1 MPDAPFKTG
10 LVIGKFY
17 PPHRGHSY
25 LIDVARSHAAHVT
38 VIVCDAAGQTI
49 PGRLRARWLREAHPD
64 VEVRRIDDIYPPDD
78 SRIWAEQTLCWLGY
92 APDAVF
98 TSEDYGDVYAALM
111 ASTHVKVDRARLI
124 VPCSGTSIRAD
135 PLAWWEYIAPPVRAY
150 YCRRVCVVGAES
162 SGTTTLAAALA
173 AHYDTVWVPEY
184 GREYAEAK
192 MRRPD
197 TAQWRSEEFV
207 HIAREQC
214 RREDEAARQANRLLI
229 CDTDAFATAL
239 WHERY
244 LGDPSPAVDA
254 VAATHRP
261 DLYILTDVDIPFVQ
275 DGTRDGEHVRTWMH
289 HRFIEEL
296 TARERP
302 YIVVSGSHAA
312 RLRAATAANDR
323 VLTRPGGYAA
333 TEGRGDARSS
343 ATNTRPINAP

>member
-1 MPDAPFKTG
+1 VPDVPFKTG

-25 LIDVARSHAAHVT
+25 LIDVAQSHAAHVM
-38 VIVCDAAGQTI
+38 VIVCDAAGQAI
-49 PGRLRARWLREAHPD
+49 PGRLRARWLRESHPD

-78 SRIWAEQTLCWLGY
+78 SRVWAEQTLRWLGY

-111 ASTHVKVDRARLI
+111 GSTHVKVDQARLA

-173 AHYDTVWVPEY
+173 AYYDTVWVPEY

-192 MRRPD
+192 MRRPAA
-197 TAQWRSEEFV
+197 AQWRTEEFV

-214 RREDEAARQANRLLI
+214 WREDEAARLANRIVI
-229 CDTDAFATAL
+229 CDTDAFATAI

-244 LGDPSPAVDA
+244 LGAPAPA
-254 VAATHRP
+254 AAAIAATHRP
-261 DLYILTDVDIPFVQ
+261 DLYVLTDVDIPFVQ
-275 DGTRDGEHVRTWMH
+275 DGTRDGEHRRVWMH
-289 HRFIEEL
+289 NRFIEEL
-296 TARERP
+296 TAWKRP
-302 YIVVSGSHAA
+302 YIVVSGSRDA
-312 RLRAATAANDR
+312 RLRLAAAAIDR
-323 VLTRPGGYAA
+323 VLTHHGQSLSRQ
-333 TEGRGDARSS
+333 GDA
-343 ATNTRPINAP
+343 P